1 MDMPNSLKTNIIE
14 TAKTGNSETIGLLYE
29 QHHASVFRYLYYR
42 VGDWQTA
49 EDLTSEVFLR
59 MVRSLAGYADHGI
72 VFQAWLLRIARNLAI
87 DHFRQAGASR
97 QVELVENLPAA
108 DVEPAAAVERDL
120 TSDALRRALSKLEA
134 DQRDV
139 VVMRFVVNMPI
150 ADVAQTI
157 NRSEDA
163 VKGLQRRGLMALRAL
178 LADVEVSHV

>member
-1 MDMPNSLKTNIIE
+1 MPNSLKSNIIE
-14 TAKTGNSETIGLLYE
+14 TAKTGNLESIGLLYE
-29 QHHASVFRYLYYR
+29 QHHASVFRYLYYH

-59 MVRSLAGYADHGI
+59 MVRSLAGYTDHGI
-72 VFQAWLLRIARNLAI
+72 VFQAWLLRIARNLAV
-87 DHFRQAGASR
+87 DYFRQAGAGR
-97 QVELVENLPAA
+97 QVELLESLPAA
-108 DVEPAAAVERDL
+108 DVEPATAVERGL
-120 TSDALRRALSKLEA
+120 TSDTLRWALSKLEA

-163 VKGLQRRGLMALRAL
+163 VKGLQRRGLIALRAL